1 MVEAPRMR
9 QGDTTSDDQ
18 WLSDFL
24 NDRDEA
30 AFERLVVRY
39 GPMVLRVCR
48 DILADHSAADDAFQA
63 TFLVFFRQAGSIRDR
78 DSVGR
83 WLYEVACRVARRA
96 RIAESK
102 RRAQERRALTMEA
115 VTSPDHEV
123 SDREWRPILHE
134 EIGRLPSKFRD
145 ALVLCYLEG
154 LTVEV
159 AARKL
164 GCPSGTLKS
173 RLSKGRD
180 LLRARLAR
188 RGLAA
193 SVIVLLS
200 FSIEGEG
207 VAADVPDPLIK
218 LTVNGAFGDST
229 AVSRRASS
237 MALGEE
243 AIRRFPMS
251 RIWVALI
258 LLVAMSWGVRWSVA
272 IWADEPVAPQ
282 PPAPPVFSPR
292 STPTSTDDCRLDLDR
307 MPRFQTPAKL
317 PPSRVRVE
325 SELA

>member
-9 QGDTTSDDQ
+9 QADMSSDDQ

-48 DILADHSAADDAFQA
+48 DVLADHSAADDAFQA
-63 TFLVFFRQAGSIRDR
+63 TFLVLFRQAGSIRDR

-96 RIAESK
+96 RNAESK

-115 VTSPDHEV
+115 ATSPDHEV

-154 LTVEV
+154 LTVE
-159 AARKL
+159 AAALKL

-173 RLSKGRD
+173 RLGKGRD
-180 LLRARLAR
+180 LLRARLTR

-193 SVIVLLS
+193 SVVLLS
-200 FSIEGEG
+200 LFSIEDASQ
-207 VAADVPDPLIK
+207 AADVPAPLIRA
-218 LTVNGAFGDST
+218 TVGRAFGDPT
-229 AVSRRASS
+229 AVPLRVSAL
-237 MALGEE
+237 ALGED
-243 AIRRFPMS
+243 ATRRIPVS
-251 RIWVALI
+251 RLWVVVAL
-258 LLVAMSWGVRWSVA
+258 LLAAFWGVRWSLAAWNPRAVS
-272 IWADEPVAPQ
+272 
-282 PPAPPVFSPR
+282 PPAASSFVSSVTHEIARWNPLGSGQDAEGTDHCKKPR
-292 STPTSTDDCRLDLDR
+292 
-307 MPRFQTPAKL
+307 
-317 PPSRVRVE
+317 
-325 SELA
+325 